1 MRTSGAQIVV
11 VGDGPEREAAMA
23 AARRLGLAERV
34 HFTGFRPHREIPAIL
49 GHTDVFAMPSVYEEL
64 GSVLLEAMQAG
75 LPIVATRTGGIPEAV
90 GPAAELVAPGDA
102 GALAAA
108 ARPAAHGRRRRRAA
122 VAPGTSARTALR
134 LAAASGRSP
143 EH

>member
-49 GHTDVFAMPSVYEEL
+49 DHTDVFAMPSVYEEL
-64 GSVLLEAMQAG
+64 GSVLLETMQAG
-75 LPIVATRTGGIPEAV
+75 LPIVASRTGGSPKRSVRPQSSWRPVMPE
-90 GPAAELVAPGDA
+90 
-102 GALAAA
+102 
-108 ARPAAHGRRRRRAA
+108 
-122 VAPGTSARTALR
+122 
-134 LAAASGRSP
+134 RSP
-143 EH
+143 RSSTGCSRTKTPPRGCRAWHERAHCATTGGGWPTKS